1 METRTKEVFYDI
13 YCKKCKYYELEPYK
27 SPCNE
32 CLAEPYN
39 MDSHKPVN
47 FKEDKQLGMTRKRRM
62 RNTQSEPMKAKS
74 QWIICTIL

>member
-13 YCKKCKYYELEPYK
+13 YCKKCKYYELEPY
-27 SPCNE
+27 NE

-47 FKEDKQLGMTRKRRM
+47 FKEDK
-62 RNTQSEPMKAKS
+62 
-74 QWIICTIL
+74 

>member
-13 YCKKCKYYELEPYK
+13 YCKQCKYYKLEPYRN
-27 SPCNE
+27 PCYK

-47 FKEDKQLGMTRKRRM
+47 FKE
-62 RNTQSEPMKAKS
+62 NE
-74 QWIICTIL
+74 